1 MRVGPP
7 FTTRLRHMEGLA
19 FPPVH
24 EWSHFVCEA
33 CTVRAILGRELQDEG
48 RDVALLMLERMRL
61 IDMAHHWRAASHKQ
75 YQPLLRQLRHFG
87 SKFDLPILY
96 REPLSSP
103 PVTEDIVLMWAH
115 EYSSLQ
121 PKQVSAK
128 RPGADLP
135 KTYGVLKNL
144 RSAASYYH
152 AWNAMIAHPDT
163 AYLDPRSG
171 KISLQ
176 QGVRVT
182 DSLAFTFFSSGM
194 GTRLGTETRSS
205 VALLPRHVVSLD
217 TWLDDQYHREPNEAR
232 RHQWALAGLA
242 NVGLWTTWARA
253 TEFLSLRWCDI
264 ETTAPARGPDRE
276 LPLGIGVVD
285 LTLLPATK
293 ASRTKTT
300 DLAIAYTCASGLSLG
315 KWFVRARTT
324 RRPTVPRTAPIFR
337 THDGCVWTSHYFRH
351 TFLYPHLHRL
361 RLAGDP
367 ALRPYDGSSP
377 DNTIEAKFWSLHS
390 YRRGGRTSVSRR
402 HPGTVRKATPDEVN
416 EHGRWAKKRE
426 SLDMPTLYAEWT
438 LVQRLA
444 ITQLC
449 M

>member
-1 MRVGPP
+1 MV
-7 FTTRLRHMEGLA
+7 M
-19 FPPVH
+19 
-24 EWSHFVCEA
+24 
-33 CTVRAILGRELQDEG
+33 VRSTKA
-48 RDVALLMLERMRL
+48 AK
-61 IDMAHHWRAASHKQ
+61 AASLTKDDRAV
-75 YQPLLRQLRHFG
+75 PVESRAEKG
-87 SKFDLPILY
+87 TTV
-96 REPLSSP
+96 SS
-103 PVTEDIVLMWAH
+103 EKMA
-115 EYSSLQ
+115 
-121 PKQVSAK
+121 QV
-128 RPGADLP
+128 
-135 KTYGVLKNL
+135 
-144 RSAASYYH
+144 
-152 AWNAMIAHPDT
+152 
-163 AYLDPRSG
+163 
-171 KISLQ
+171 
-176 QGVRVT
+176 
-182 DSLAFTFFSSGM
+182 
-194 GTRLGTETRSS
+194 
-205 VALLPRHVVSLD
+205 
-217 TWLDDQYHREPNEAR
+217 LDDLDRMLR
-232 RHQWALAGLA
+232 R
-242 NVGLWTTWARA
+242 
-253 TEFLSLRWCDI
+253 I
-264 ETTAPARGPDRE
+264 
-276 LPLGIGVVD
+276 IGEDVD